1 LTAFSQASII
11 VNRHQD
17 TLKLS
22 YCQAQQIAVDLTK
35 CDSIT
40 MELVQVQSDVQ
51 IYKHQLE
58 LKNKIINDNIL
69 TIGKLKQNVLAEQD
83 KTNIFSGLLAKEQK
97 RNANLV
103 RGVKVLGGTSAL
115 LAVGL
120 LVSLLK
126 H

>member
-1 LTAFSQASII
+1 
-11 VNRHQD
+11 
-17 TLKLS
+17 
-22 YCQAQQIAVDLTK
+22 
-35 CDSIT
+35 